1 MIGSTCE
8 CFTLAC
14 GMSLKEKISIKEK
27 NHKRNRMIQEPLKDI
42 MFIYKGLQLYRGTKK
57 RPLPEV
63 KGPQVV
69 CTAGGRENP
78 AVRPPGLG
86 KTRSRTTDL

>member
-1 MIGSTCE
+1 
-8 CFTLAC
+8 
-14 GMSLKEKISIKEK
+14 
-27 NHKRNRMIQEPLKDI
+27 MIQEPLKDI

-86 KTRSRTTDL
+86 KTEAALLICKKMGSSLSFAKFSLAV